1 MLADSERIQSVA
13 HPRICERQCQPDQLG
28 VGEQTSPANLLGAGE
43 SIFDVASSLRIG
55 TMAVDRAGL
64 IDQLCQ
70 HGAALGVDGSYGCDE
85 FGAPRVQTPAVQYR
99 CRGDGRRRG
108 VLDRSRTAASVCA
121 VPPTASRD
129 PVDHVHGEQ
138 ADIPP
143 RKLVVQLARQVTVL
157 VGARL
162 ARGALVVDDHRNGN
176 LCSGGGGQFRKAAQR
191 AATFAT
197 GEIGTQ
203 DSAHFTLG
211 GGHEYQRF
219 FGHEAQNGGQCRD
232 QYAGAIERC
241 FGAMCCRHTAN
252 LATAT
257 DEDPPMP
264 ICRALTVDVIDFGDE
279 CGSAC
284 EMGTTGV
291 HLSAMGSTQE
301 YDLVV
306 IGSGPG
312 GQKAAIAAAKLGKSV
327 AVIERGLMLG
337 GVCVNTGTIPS
348 KTLREAVVYLTGM
361 SQRELYGAS
370 YRVKERITPA
380 DLLARTQHVIGRE
393 IDVVRAQLMRN
404 RIELFV
410 GHARFLDAHTIH
422 VDDPNRAE
430 RVTVSGRYV
439 VIATGTKPARP
450 AGVEFDENR
459 VLDSDGILDL
469 KSIPASMVVVGAGV
483 IGIEYASM
491 FAALGTK
498 VTVVEKRANMLEFCD
513 PEIIEALKFH
523 LRDLAVTFR
532 FGEEVTAVDVGS
544 AGTITTL
551 ASGKQI
557 PAETVMYSAGRQ
569 GQTNHLDLANAGLE
583 ADNRGRIFVDDN
595 YQTKVD
601 HIYAVGDVIGFPA
614 LAATSMEQGR
624 LAAYH
629 AFGEPC
635 KGMTELQPIGIYS
648 IPEVSYVGSTE
659 VELTKESVPYEVG
672 VSRYRELARGQIA
685 GDSYGML
692 KMLVSTE
699 DLRLLGV
706 HIFGTNATEM
716 VHIGQ
721 SVMGCH
727 GTVEYLVDA
736 VFNYPTFSEAYKV
749 AALDVMNKLR
759 ALHQFRS

>member
-1 MLADSERIQSVA
+1 
-13 HPRICERQCQPDQLG
+13 
-28 VGEQTSPANLLGAGE
+28 
-43 SIFDVASSLRIG
+43 
-55 TMAVDRAGL
+55 
-64 IDQLCQ
+64 
-70 HGAALGVDGSYGCDE
+70 
-85 FGAPRVQTPAVQYR
+85 
-99 CRGDGRRRG
+99 
-108 VLDRSRTAASVCA
+108 
-121 VPPTASRD
+121 
-129 PVDHVHGEQ
+129 
-138 ADIPP
+138 
-143 RKLVVQLARQVTVL
+143 
-157 VGARL
+157 
-162 ARGALVVDDHRNGN
+162 
-176 LCSGGGGQFRKAAQR
+176 
-191 AATFAT
+191 
-197 GEIGTQ
+197 
-203 DSAHFTLG
+203 
-211 GGHEYQRF
+211 
-219 FGHEAQNGGQCRD
+219 
-232 QYAGAIERC
+232 
-241 FGAMCCRHTAN
+241 
-252 LATAT
+252 
-257 DEDPPMP
+257 
-264 ICRALTVDVIDFGDE
+264 
-279 CGSAC
+279 
-284 EMGTTGV
+284 
-291 HLSAMGSTQE
+291 MGSMQE

-312 GQKAAIAAAKLGKSV
+312 GQRAAIAAAKLGKSV
-327 AVIERGLMLG
+327 AVIERGMMLG

-370 YRVKERITPA
+370 YRVKEKITPA
-380 DLLARTQHVIGRE
+380 DLLARTQHVIGKE
-393 IDVVRAQLMRN
+393 IDVVRSQLMRN
-404 RIELFV
+404 RVELYV
-410 GHARFLDAHTIH
+410 GHGRFVDEHTLL
-422 VDDPNRAE
+422 VDDPGRAE
-430 RVTVSGRYV
+430 RITIRGANI

-450 AGVEFDENR
+450 SGVEFDENR

-469 KSIPASMVVVGAGV
+469 KAIPTSMVVVGAGV

-498 VTVVEKRANMLEFCD
+498 VTVVEKRESMLEFCD
-513 PEIIEALKFH
+513 PEIVEALRFH

-532 FGEEVTAVDVGS
+532 FGEEVTAVDVGA
-544 AGTITTL
+544 AGTVTTL

-569 GQTNHLDLANAGLE
+569 GQTDHLDLANAGLE

-595 YQTKVD
+595 FATKVE

-629 AFGEPC
+629 AFGEPT
-635 KGMTELQPIGIYS
+635 KGMMDLQPIGIYS
-648 IPEVSYVGSTE
+648 IPEVSYVGATE
-659 VELTKESVPYEVG
+659 VDLTKDAIPYEVG

-692 KMLVSTE
+692 KLLVSTE

-721 SVMGCH
+721 AVMGCG

-759 ALHQFRS
+759 ALSQFKR